1 MAKKRKYPK
10 EPKRSASLE
19 TWRNYRDKVKEVDK
33 YNAELEKRKRERKS
47 YRGCETIKKTLKF

>member
-19 TWRNYRDKVKEVDK
+19 T
-33 YNAELEKRKRERKS
+33 YNAELEKRKKEKERVIADAK
-47 YRGCETIKKTLKF
+47 RLKKR

>member
-33 YNAELEKRKRERKS
+33 YNAALEKRKQAKERVIADAK
-47 YRGCETIKKTLKF
+47 RLKTR

>member
-33 YNAELEKRKRERKS
+33 YNAEREKRKKEKERVIADAK
-47 YRGCETIKKTLKF
+47 RLKKR